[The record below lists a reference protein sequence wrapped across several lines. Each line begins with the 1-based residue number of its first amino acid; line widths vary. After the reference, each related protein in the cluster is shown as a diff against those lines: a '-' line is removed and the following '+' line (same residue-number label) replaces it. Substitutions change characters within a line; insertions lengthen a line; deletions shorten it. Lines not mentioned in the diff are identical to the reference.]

1 MSDLAS
7 TRPTKID
14 GRRLR
19 SERTKQLIIEA
30 YLELAHELSPRVPT
44 AAEIAERA
52 GYSVRSV
59 FERFPDIRALQVAA
73 VDYALAQVAALAP
86 PRGAEGDRRSRVE
99 SQVLTRAQTCE
110 RWLPLWRSLIVNQG
124 DSVELKARVK
134 KSREWTMQRLELMYQ
149 PELATLSAPER
160 RQMLIAL
167 EAITDVESWAR
178 MREFFGLSFD
188 EARLAWAQV
197 IDRLLP
203 GGLAHAASEAPSAGE
218 EAAFLKHP
226 CRSPTE

>member
-1 MSDLAS
+1 
-7 TRPTKID
+7 
-14 GRRLR
+14 
-19 SERTKQLIIEA
+19 
-30 YLELAHELSPRVPT
+30 
-44 AAEIAERA
+44 
-52 GYSVRSV
+52 
-59 FERFPDIRALQVAA
+59 
-73 VDYALAQVAALAP
+73 
-86 PRGAEGDRRSRVE
+86 
-99 SQVLTRAQTCE
+99 
-110 RWLPLWRSLIVNQG
+110 LIVNQG

-134 KSREWTMQRLELMYQ
+134 KSHEWTMQRLELMYQ

-188 EARLAWAQV
+188 EVRLAWAQV

-203 GGLAHAASEAPSAGE
+203 GGSAHAASEAPSAGE